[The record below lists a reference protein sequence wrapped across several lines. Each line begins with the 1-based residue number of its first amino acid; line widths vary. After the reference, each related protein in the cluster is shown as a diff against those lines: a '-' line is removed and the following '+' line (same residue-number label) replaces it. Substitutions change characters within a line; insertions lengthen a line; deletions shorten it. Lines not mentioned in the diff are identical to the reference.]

1 MGQNIEIFIAG
12 KSFRFQVSQEQ
23 EEIMRKAAVEIN
35 SRIKFWQDKFPE
47 KTLTEILSIIA
58 LKSGM
63 TNIALKNGI
72 GKIEAEEKKL
82 AGELE
87 NYLENIEKDRKSVV

>member
-23 EEIMRKAAVEIN
+23 EEVMRKAAVEIN
-35 SRIKFWQDKFPE
+35 SKIKFWQDKFPE

-63 TNIALKNGI
+63 TNIALRNGI
-72 GKIEAEEKKL
+72 GKIEAEERKL
-82 AGELE
+82 AGELV
-87 NYLENIEKDRKSVV
+87 NYLDNIEKNSR

>member
-35 SRIKFWQDKFPE
+35 SRIKFW
-47 KTLTEILSIIA
+47 
-58 LKSGM
+58 
-63 TNIALKNGI
+63 
-72 GKIEAEEKKL
+72 
-82 AGELE
+82 
-87 NYLENIEKDRKSVV
+87 

>member
-47 KTLTEILSIIA
+47 KTLTEILSFIA
-58 LKSGM
+58 LMSGM
-63 TNIALKNGI
+63 TINALKNGN

-87 NYLENIEKDRKSVV
+87 NYLENIEKNSR

>member
-1 MGQNIEIFIAG
+1 
-12 KSFRFQVSQEQ
+12 
-23 EEIMRKAAVEIN
+23 
-35 SRIKFWQDKFPE
+35 
-47 KTLTEILSIIA
+47 
-58 LKSGM
+58 M

-87 NYLENIEKDRKSVV
+87 NYLENIEKNSR